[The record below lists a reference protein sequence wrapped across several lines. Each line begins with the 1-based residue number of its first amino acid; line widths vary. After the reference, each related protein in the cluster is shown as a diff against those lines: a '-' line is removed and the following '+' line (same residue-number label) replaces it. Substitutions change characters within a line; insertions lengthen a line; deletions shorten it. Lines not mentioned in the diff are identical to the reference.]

1 MKLDVSVTKYIYC
14 YKNKKAGVFYVP
26 FVLDDDPE
34 LTEKK
39 LIRTVDIDPEAA
51 KNLRHLELYL
61 LGTMTDTTG
70 DIVPNK
76 QFIIDIDDV
85 LADIKAAGL
94 EGEVGTNDK

>member
-1 MKLDVSVTKYIYC
+1 MKVDVSVTKYIYC

-39 LIRTVDIDPEAA
+39 MIRTVTIDSEAA

-61 LGTMTDTTG
+61 LGTMTDTDG
-70 DIVPNK
+70 VIVPK
-76 QFIIDIDDV
+76 KDFILDIDEV
-85 LADIKAAGL
+85 LVAILAAGP
-94 EGEVGTNDK
+94 EGEVVPNGK